1 MDLISEKMAM
11 TQEPKVINFMG
22 VRKIASALSILL
34 VVASIVSLAVNG
46 LKLGLD
52 FTGGTQ
58 MEVGFEQPADI
69 PKIRSILVDEGLES
83 PVAVLFGSE
92 SEVLIRT
99 QGSTQDGALIK
110 IERELSALGEDINV
124 AAVERAPREK
134 ERFAHELLI
143 SNVAPDQLQQTGVFS
158 ESVFGE
164 VEFEARGADTAVVVE
179 RTLDSVYTAHLLT
192 RLSNEAGS
200 TAELR
205 RSEFVGPQIG
215 EELRDDGGLG
225 ILCALIVV
233 MLYVA
238 VRFQWKFSVGAVVAL
253 MHDVII
259 VLGIFSIFKLD
270 FDLTVLAAVLAVIGY
285 SINDTIVVF
294 DRIRD
299 NFRTLRKSEPAE
311 VINYSLSQ
319 TLERT
324 ILTSLTTLLTLF
336 MLYTFG
342 GELIGGFAL
351 ALIIGISVGT
361 YSSVYIAAAIL
372 MGLNIAKEDLL
383 PPVKE
388 GAEFDEAP

>member
-1 MDLISEKMAM
+1 M

-143 SNVAPDQLQQTGVFS
+143 SNVAPDQLQQAGVFS

-164 VEFEARGADTAVVVE
+164 VEFEARGTDTAVVVE

-336 MLYTFG
+336 MLYIFG

>member
-1 MDLISEKMAM
+1 M

-22 VRKIASALSILL
+22 MRKIASAFSILL
-34 VVASIVSLAVNG
+34 VIASIVSLAVNG

-99 QGSTQDGALIK
+99 QGSMQDGALIK
-110 IERELSALGEDINV
+110 IERELSAIGEDINV

-134 ERFAHELLI
+134 ERFAHELLV
-143 SNVAPDQLQQTGVFS
+143 SNVAPDQLQQAGVFS
-158 ESVFGE
+158 ESGFGE

-179 RTLDSVYTAHLLT
+179 RTLDSVYTTHLLT

-225 ILCALIVV
+225 ILCALLVV

-324 ILTSLTTLLTLF
+324 ILTSFTTLLTLF
-336 MLYTFG
+336 MLYIFG

-351 ALIIGISVGT
+351 ALIIGIGVGT
-361 YSSVYIAAAIL
+361 YSSVYIAASIL
-372 MGLNIAKEDLL
+372 MGLDIAKEDLL

>member
-1 MDLISEKMAM
+1 M

-22 VRKIASALSILL
+22 MRKIASAFSILL
-34 VVASIVSLAVNG
+34 VIASIVSLAVNG

-99 QGSTQDGALIK
+99 QGSMQDGALIK
-110 IERELSALGEDINV
+110 IERELSAIGEDINV

-134 ERFAHELLI
+134 ERFAHELLV
-143 SNVAPDQLQQTGVFS
+143 SNVAPDQLQQAGVFS
-158 ESVFGE
+158 ESGFGE

-179 RTLDSVYTAHLLT
+179 RTLDSVYTTHLLT

-225 ILCALIVV
+225 ILCALLVV

-324 ILTSLTTLLTLF
+324 ILTSFTTLLTLF
-336 MLYTFG
+336 MLYIFG

-351 ALIIGISVGT
+351 ALIIGIGVGT

>member
-1 MDLISEKMAM
+1 M

-22 VRKIASALSILL
+22 MRKIASAFSILL
-34 VVASIVSLAVNG
+34 VIASIVSLAVNG

-69 PKIRSILVDEGLES
+69 PKIRSILVDEGLAS

-99 QGSTQDGALIK
+99 QGSMQDGALIK
-110 IERELSALGEDINV
+110 IERELSAIGEDINV

-134 ERFAHELLI
+134 ERFAHELLV
-143 SNVAPDQLQQTGVFS
+143 SNVAPDQLQQAGVFS
-158 ESVFGE
+158 ESGFGE

-179 RTLDSVYTAHLLT
+179 RTLDSVYTTHLLT

-225 ILCALIVV
+225 ILCALLVV

-324 ILTSLTTLLTLF
+324 ILTSFTTLLTLF
-336 MLYTFG
+336 MLYIFG

-351 ALIIGISVGT
+351 ALIIGIGVGT

>member
-1 MDLISEKMAM
+1 M

-22 VRKIASALSILL
+22 VRKIASAFSILL
-34 VVASIVSLAVNG
+34 VIASIVSLAVNG

-99 QGSTQDGALIK
+99 QGSMQDGALIK
-110 IERELSALGEDINV
+110 IERELSAIGEDINV

-134 ERFAHELLI
+134 ERFAHELLV
-143 SNVAPDQLQQTGVFS
+143 SNVAPDQLQQAGVFS
-158 ESVFGE
+158 ESGFGE

-179 RTLDSVYTAHLLT
+179 RTLDSVYTTHLLT

-225 ILCALIVV
+225 ILCALLVV

-324 ILTSLTTLLTLF
+324 ILTSFTTLLTLF
-336 MLYTFG
+336 MLYIFG
-342 GELIGGFAL
+342 GELISGFAL
-351 ALIIGISVGT
+351 ALIIGIGVGT
-361 YSSVYIAAAIL
+361 YSSVYIAASIL
-372 MGLNIAKEDLL
+372 MGLDIAKEDLL

>member
-1 MDLISEKMAM
+1 MAM

-22 VRKIASALSILL
+22 VRKFASAFSIML
-34 VVASIVSLAVNG
+34 VIASIVSLAVNG

-58 MEVGFEQPADI
+58 MEVSFEQPADI
-69 PKIRSILVDEGLES
+69 PQIRSILVDEGLQS

-92 SEVLIRT
+92 NEVLIRT
-99 QGSTQDGALIK
+99 QGSMQDGALIK
-110 IERELSALGEDINV
+110 LERELSALGEDVNV

-134 ERFAHELLI
+134 ERFAHQLLV
-143 SNVAPDQLQQTGVFS
+143 SNTTPDQLQQAGVFS
-158 ESVFGE
+158 EAVYGE
-164 VEFEARGADTAVVVE
+164 VEFEARDADTAVVIE
-179 RTLDSVYTAHLLT
+179 RTLDTIYTSHLLE

-200 TAELR
+200 AAELR

-238 VRFQWKFSVGAVVAL
+238 IRFQWKFSVGAVVAL
-253 MHDVII
+253 IHDVII
-259 VLGIFSIFKLD
+259 VLGIFSIFQLD

-336 MLYTFG
+336 MLYIFG

-351 ALIIGISVGT
+351 ALIIGIGVGT

>member
-1 MDLISEKMAM
+1 M

-22 VRKIASALSILL
+22 VRKFASAFSILL
-34 VVASIVSLAVNG
+34 VIASIVSLAVNG

-69 PKIRSILVDEGLES
+69 PQIRSILVDEGLQS

-92 SEVLIRT
+92 NEVLIRT
-99 QGSTQDGALIK
+99 QGSMQDGALIK
-110 IERELSALGEDINV
+110 LERELSALGEDVNV

-134 ERFAHELLI
+134 ERFAHQLLV
-143 SNVAPDQLQQTGVFS
+143 SNTTPDQLQQAGVFS
-158 ESVFGE
+158 PNVYGE
-164 VEFEARGADTAVVVE
+164 VEFEARDADTAVVIE
-179 RTLDSVYTAHLLT
+179 RTLDTIYTSHLLE

-200 TAELR
+200 AAELR

-238 VRFQWKFSVGAVVAL
+238 IRFQWKFSVGAVVAL
-253 MHDVII
+253 IHDVII
-259 VLGIFSIFKLD
+259 VLGIFSIFQLD

-336 MLYTFG
+336 MLYIFG

-351 ALIIGISVGT
+351 ALIIGIGVGT

-372 MGLNIAKEDLL
+372 MGLNITKEDLL

>member
-1 MDLISEKMAM
+1 M

-22 VRKIASALSILL
+22 VRKLASAFSILL
-34 VVASIVSLAVNG
+34 IIASIVSLAVNG
-46 LKLGLD
+46 MKLGLD

-58 MEVGFEQPADI
+58 MEVGFDQPADI

-83 PVAVLFGSE
+83 PVAVLFGSD

-99 QGSTQDGALIK
+99 QGSMQDGAVIK
-110 IERELSALGEDINV
+110 LDRELADLGEDVTV

-143 SNVAPDQLQQTGVFS
+143 SNVTPEQVQQANVFPQA
-158 ESVFGE
+158 VYGE
-164 VEFEARGADTAVVVE
+164 VEFSARGEDTAVVIE
-179 RTLDSVYTAHLLT
+179 RTLDTIYSAHLLS
-192 RLSNEAGS
+192 RLSEETGAA
-200 TAELR
+200 AEMR

-225 ILCALIVV
+225 ILCALLVV

-253 MHDVII
+253 IHDVII
-259 VLGIFSIFKLD
+259 VLGIFSIFGLD

-299 NFRTLRKSEPAE
+299 NFRTLRKSDSAE
-311 VINYSLSQ
+311 VINYSLTQ

-324 ILTSLTTLLTLF
+324 MLTSFTTLLTLF
-336 MLYTFG
+336 MLYLFG

-372 MGLNIAKEDLL
+372 MGLNITKEDLL

>member
-1 MDLISEKMAM
+1 M

-22 VRKIASALSILL
+22 VRKIASAFSILL
-34 VVASIVSLAVNG
+34 VIASIVSLAVNG

-99 QGSTQDGALIK
+99 QGSMQDGALIK
-110 IERELSALGEDINV
+110 IERELSAIGEDINV

-134 ERFAHELLI
+134 ERFAHELLV
-143 SNVAPDQLQQTGVFS
+143 SNVAPDQLQQAGVFS
-158 ESVFGE
+158 ESGFGE

-179 RTLDSVYTAHLLT
+179 RTLDSVYTTHLLT

-225 ILCALIVV
+225 ILCALLVV

-324 ILTSLTTLLTLF
+324 ILTSFTTLLTLF
-336 MLYTFG
+336 MLYIFG

-351 ALIIGISVGT
+351 ALIIGIGVGT

>member
-1 MDLISEKMAM
+1 M

-22 VRKIASALSILL
+22 VRKLASAFSILL
-34 VVASIVSLAVNG
+34 VIASIVSLAVNG

-69 PKIRSILVDEGLES
+69 PQIRSILVDEGLQS

-92 SEVLIRT
+92 NEVLIRT
-99 QGSTQDGALIK
+99 QGSMQDGALIK
-110 IERELSALGEDINV
+110 LERELSALGEDVNV

-134 ERFAHELLI
+134 ERFAHQLLV
-143 SNVAPDQLQQTGVFS
+143 SNTTPDQLQQAGVFS
-158 ESVFGE
+158 QNVYGE
-164 VEFEARGADTAVVVE
+164 VEFEARDADTAVVIE
-179 RTLDSVYTAHLLT
+179 RTLDTIYTSHLLE

-200 TAELR
+200 AAELR

-238 VRFQWKFSVGAVVAL
+238 IRFQWKFSVGAVVAL

-259 VLGIFSIFKLD
+259 VLGIFSIFQLD

-311 VINYSLSQ
+311 VINFSLSQ

-336 MLYTFG
+336 MLYIFG

-351 ALIIGISVGT
+351 ALIIGIGVGT

>member
-1 MDLISEKMAM
+1 M

-22 VRKIASALSILL
+22 VRKFASAFSILL
-34 VVASIVSLAVNG
+34 VIASIVSLAVNG

-69 PKIRSILVDEGLES
+69 PKIRSILVDEGLQS

-92 SEVLIRT
+92 NEVLIRT
-99 QGSTQDGALIK
+99 QGSMQDGALIK
-110 IERELSALGEDINV
+110 LERELSALGEDINV

-134 ERFAHELLI
+134 ERFAHQLLI
-143 SNVAPDQLQQTGVFS
+143 SNTTPDQLQQAGIFS
-158 ESVFGE
+158 QDVYGE
-164 VEFEARGADTAVVVE
+164 VEFEALGSDTAVVIE
-179 RTLDSVYTAHLLT
+179 RTLDTVYTTHLLE

-238 VRFQWKFSVGAVVAL
+238 IRFQWKFSVGAVVAL

-259 VLGIFSIFKLD
+259 VLGIFSIFHLD

-336 MLYTFG
+336 MLYIFG

-372 MGLNIAKEDLL
+372 MGLKITKEDLL

>member
-1 MDLISEKMAM
+1 M

-22 VRKIASALSILL
+22 VRKFASAFSILL
-34 VVASIVSLAVNG
+34 VIASIVSLAVNG

-58 MEVGFEQPADI
+58 MEVSFEQPADI
-69 PKIRSILVDEGLES
+69 PQIRSILVDEGLQS

-92 SEVLIRT
+92 NEVLIRT
-99 QGSTQDGALIK
+99 QGSMQDGALIK
-110 IERELSALGEDINV
+110 LERELSALGEDVNV

-134 ERFAHELLI
+134 ERFAHQLLV
-143 SNVAPDQLQQTGVFS
+143 SNTTPDQLQQAGVFS
-158 ESVFGE
+158 EAVYGE
-164 VEFEARGADTAVVVE
+164 VEFEARDADTAVVIE
-179 RTLDSVYTAHLLT
+179 RTLDTIYTSHLLE

-200 TAELR
+200 AAELR

-238 VRFQWKFSVGAVVAL
+238 IRFQWKFSVGAVVAL
-253 MHDVII
+253 IHDVII
-259 VLGIFSIFKLD
+259 VLGIFSIFQLD

-336 MLYTFG
+336 MLYIFG

-351 ALIIGISVGT
+351 ALIIGIGVGT

>member
-1 MDLISEKMAM
+1 M

-22 VRKIASALSILL
+22 VRKFASAFSILL
-34 VVASIVSLAVNG
+34 VIASIVSLAVNG

-58 MEVGFEQPADI
+58 MEVSFEQPADI
-69 PKIRSILVDEGLES
+69 PQIRSILVDEGLQS

-92 SEVLIRT
+92 NEVLIRT
-99 QGSTQDGALIK
+99 QGSMQDGALIK
-110 IERELSALGEDINV
+110 LERELSALGEDVNV

-134 ERFAHELLI
+134 ERFAHQLLV
-143 SNVAPDQLQQTGVFS
+143 SNTTPDQLQQAGVFS
-158 ESVFGE
+158 EAMYGE
-164 VEFEARGADTAVVVE
+164 VEFEARDADTAVVIE
-179 RTLDSVYTAHLLT
+179 RTLDTIYTSHLLE

-200 TAELR
+200 AAELR

-238 VRFQWKFSVGAVVAL
+238 IRFQWKFSVGAVVAL
-253 MHDVII
+253 IHDVII
-259 VLGIFSIFKLD
+259 VLGIFSIFQLD

-336 MLYTFG
+336 MLYIFG

-351 ALIIGISVGT
+351 ALIIGIGVGT

>member
-1 MDLISEKMAM
+1 M

-22 VRKIASALSILL
+22 VRKFASAFSILL
-34 VVASIVSLAVNG
+34 VIASIVSLAVNG

-58 MEVGFEQPADI
+58 MEVSFEQPADI
-69 PKIRSILVDEGLES
+69 PQIRSILVDEGLQS

-92 SEVLIRT
+92 NEVLIRT
-99 QGSTQDGALIK
+99 QGSMQDGALIK
-110 IERELSALGEDINV
+110 LERELSALGEDVNV

-134 ERFAHELLI
+134 ERFAHQLLV
-143 SNVAPDQLQQTGVFS
+143 SNTTPDQLQQAGVFS
-158 ESVFGE
+158 ENVYGE
-164 VEFEARGADTAVVVE
+164 VEFEARDADTAVVIE
-179 RTLDSVYTAHLLT
+179 RTLDTIYTSHLLE

-200 TAELR
+200 AAELR

-238 VRFQWKFSVGAVVAL
+238 IRFQWKFSVGAVVAL
-253 MHDVII
+253 IHDVII
-259 VLGIFSIFKLD
+259 VLGIFSIFQLD

-336 MLYTFG
+336 MLYIFG

-351 ALIIGISVGT
+351 ALIIGIGVGT

>member
-1 MDLISEKMAM
+1 M

-22 VRKIASALSILL
+22 VRKFASAFSILL
-34 VVASIVSLAVNG
+34 VIASIVSLAVNG

-69 PKIRSILVDEGLES
+69 PKIHSILVDEGLES

-92 SEVLIRT
+92 NEVLIRT
-99 QGSTQDGALIK
+99 QGSMQDGALIK
-110 IERELSALGEDINV
+110 LERELSALGEDINV
-124 AAVERAPREK
+124 AAVERTPREK
-134 ERFAHELLI
+134 ERFAHQLLI
-143 SNVAPDQLQQTGVFS
+143 SNTTPDQLQQAGIFS
-158 ESVFGE
+158 QDVYGE
-164 VEFEARGADTAVVVE
+164 VEFEALGSDTAVVIE
-179 RTLDSVYTAHLLT
+179 RTLDMVYTTHLLE

-238 VRFQWKFSVGAVVAL
+238 IRFQWKFSVGAVVAL

-259 VLGIFSIFKLD
+259 VLGIFSIFHLD

-336 MLYTFG
+336 MLYIFG

-372 MGLNIAKEDLL
+372 MGLKITKEDLL

>member
-1 MDLISEKMAM
+1 M

-22 VRKIASALSILL
+22 MRKIASAFSILL
-34 VVASIVSLAVNG
+34 VIASIVSLAVNG

-69 PKIRSILVDEGLES
+69 PKIRSILVDEGLAS

-99 QGSTQDGALIK
+99 QGSMQDGALIK
-110 IERELSALGEDINV
+110 IERELSAIGEDINV

-134 ERFAHELLI
+134 ERFAHELLV
-143 SNVAPDQLQQTGVFS
+143 SNVAPDQLQQAGVFS
-158 ESVFGE
+158 ESSFGE

-225 ILCALIVV
+225 ILCALLVV

-324 ILTSLTTLLTLF
+324 ILTSFTTLLTLF
-336 MLYTFG
+336 MLYIFG

-351 ALIIGISVGT
+351 ALIIGIGVGT

>member
-1 MDLISEKMAM
+1 M

-22 VRKIASALSILL
+22 MRKIASAFSILL
-34 VVASIVSLAVNG
+34 VIASIVSLAVNG

-99 QGSTQDGALIK
+99 QGSMQDGALIK
-110 IERELSALGEDINV
+110 IERELSAIGEDINV

-134 ERFAHELLI
+134 ERFAHELLL
-143 SNVAPDQLQQTGVFS
+143 SNVAPDQLQQAGVFS
-158 ESVFGE
+158 ENVFGE

-225 ILCALIVV
+225 ILCALLVV

-336 MLYTFG
+336 MLYIFG

-351 ALIIGISVGT
+351 ALIIGIGVGT

>member
-1 MDLISEKMAM
+1 M

-22 VRKIASALSILL
+22 MRKIASAFSILL
-34 VVASIVSLAVNG
+34 VIASIVSLAVNG

-99 QGSTQDGALIK
+99 QGSMQDGALIK
-110 IERELSALGEDINV
+110 IERELSAIGEDINV

-134 ERFAHELLI
+134 ERFAHELLV
-143 SNVAPDQLQQTGVFS
+143 SNVAPDQLQQAGVFS
-158 ESVFGE
+158 ESGFGE

-179 RTLDSVYTAHLLT
+179 RTLDSVYTTHLLT

-225 ILCALIVV
+225 ILCALLVV

-324 ILTSLTTLLTLF
+324 ILTSFTTLLTLF
-336 MLYTFG
+336 MLYIFG
-342 GELIGGFAL
+342 GELISGFAL
-351 ALIIGISVGT
+351 ALIIGLGVGT
-361 YSSVYIAAAIL
+361 YSSVYIAASIL
-372 MGLNIAKEDLL
+372 MGLDIAKEDLL

>member
-1 MDLISEKMAM
+1 M

-22 VRKIASALSILL
+22 VRKIASAFSILL
-34 VVASIVSLAVNG
+34 VIASIVSLAVNG

-69 PKIRSILVDEGLES
+69 PKIRSILVDEGLAS

-99 QGSTQDGALIK
+99 QGSMQDGALIK
-110 IERELSALGEDINV
+110 IERELSAIGEDINV

-134 ERFAHELLI
+134 ERFAHELLV
-143 SNVAPDQLQQTGVFS
+143 SNVAPDQLQQAGVFS
-158 ESVFGE
+158 ESGFGE

-179 RTLDSVYTAHLLT
+179 RTLDSVYTTHLLT

-225 ILCALIVV
+225 ILCALLVV

-324 ILTSLTTLLTLF
+324 ILTSFTTLLTLF
-336 MLYTFG
+336 MLYIFG

-351 ALIIGISVGT
+351 ALIIGIGVGT

>member
-1 MDLISEKMAM
+1 M

-22 VRKIASALSILL
+22 VRKIASAFSILL
-34 VVASIVSLAVNG
+34 VIASIVSLAVNG

-69 PKIRSILVDEGLES
+69 PKIRSILVDEGLAS

-99 QGSTQDGALIK
+99 QGSMQDGALIK
-110 IERELSALGEDINV
+110 IERELSAIGEDINV

-134 ERFAHELLI
+134 ERFAHELLV
-143 SNVAPDQLQQTGVFS
+143 SNVAPDQLQQAGVFS
-158 ESVFGE
+158 ESGFGE

-179 RTLDSVYTAHLLT
+179 RTLDSVYTTHLLT

-225 ILCALIVV
+225 ILCALLVV

-324 ILTSLTTLLTLF
+324 ILTSFTTLLTLF
-336 MLYTFG
+336 MLYIFG
-342 GELIGGFAL
+342 GELISGFAL
-351 ALIIGISVGT
+351 ALIIGIGVGT
-361 YSSVYIAAAIL
+361 YSSVYIAASIL
-372 MGLNIAKEDLL
+372 MGLDIAKEDLL

>member
-1 MDLISEKMAM
+1 M

-22 VRKIASALSILL
+22 MRKIASAFSILL
-34 VVASIVSLAVNG
+34 VIASIVSLAVNG

-99 QGSTQDGALIK
+99 QGSMQDGALIK
-110 IERELSALGEDINV
+110 IERELSAIGEDINV

-134 ERFAHELLI
+134 ERFAHELLV
-143 SNVAPDQLQQTGVFS
+143 SNVAPDQLQQAGVFS
-158 ESVFGE
+158 ESGFGE

-192 RLSNEAGS
+192 RLSNETGS

-225 ILCALIVV
+225 ILCALLVV

-324 ILTSLTTLLTLF
+324 ILTSFTTLLTLF
-336 MLYTFG
+336 MLYIFG

-351 ALIIGISVGT
+351 ALIIGIGVGT

>member
-1 MDLISEKMAM
+1 M

-22 VRKIASALSILL
+22 VRKLASAFSILL
-34 VVASIVSLAVNG
+34 VIASFVSLAVNG

-69 PKIRSILVDEGLES
+69 PKIRSILVDEGLQS

-92 SEVLIRT
+92 NEVLIRT
-99 QGSTQDGALIK
+99 QGSMQDGALIK
-110 IERELSALGEDINV
+110 LERELSALGEDINV

-134 ERFAHELLI
+134 ERFAHQLLI
-143 SNVAPDQLQQTGVFS
+143 SNTTPDQLQQAGIFS
-158 ESVFGE
+158 QDVYGE
-164 VEFEARGADTAVVVE
+164 VEFEALGSDTAVVIE
-179 RTLDSVYTAHLLT
+179 RTLDMVYTTHLLE

-238 VRFQWKFSVGAVVAL
+238 IRFQWKFSVGAVVAL

-259 VLGIFSIFKLD
+259 VLGIFSIFHLD

-336 MLYTFG
+336 MLYIFG

-372 MGLNIAKEDLL
+372 MGLKITKEDLL

>member
-1 MDLISEKMAM
+1 M

-22 VRKIASALSILL
+22 VRKFASAFSILL
-34 VVASIVSLAVNG
+34 VIASIVSLAVNG

-58 MEVGFEQPADI
+58 MEVSFEQPADI
-69 PKIRSILVDEGLES
+69 PQIRSILVDEGLQS

-92 SEVLIRT
+92 NEVLIRT
-99 QGSTQDGALIK
+99 QGSMQDGALIK
-110 IERELSALGEDINV
+110 LERELSALGEDVNV

-134 ERFAHELLI
+134 ERFAHQLLV
-143 SNVAPDQLQQTGVFS
+143 SNTTPDQLQQAGVFS
-158 ESVFGE
+158 ENVYGE
-164 VEFEARGADTAVVVE
+164 VEFEARDADTAVVIE
-179 RTLDSVYTAHLLT
+179 RTLDTIYTSHLLE

-200 TAELR
+200 AAELR

-238 VRFQWKFSVGAVVAL
+238 IRFQWKFSVGAVVAL
-253 MHDVII
+253 IHDVII
-259 VLGIFSIFKLD
+259 VLGIFSIFQLD

-336 MLYTFG
+336 MLYIFG

-351 ALIIGISVGT
+351 ALIIGIGVGT

-372 MGLNIAKEDLL
+372 MGLNITKEDLL

>member
-1 MDLISEKMAM
+1 M
-11 TQEPKVINFMG
+11 TQEIKVINFMG
-22 VRKIASALSILL
+22 VRKIAAAFSVLL
-34 VVASIVSLAVNG
+34 VIASIISLVVNG

-58 MEVGFEQPADI
+58 MEVAFEKPADI
-69 PKIRSILVDEGLES
+69 PKIRAILVDEGLES

-99 QGSTQDGALIK
+99 QGSMQDGAVIR
-110 IERELSALGEDINV
+110 IERQLAELGDATLESVN
-124 AAVERAPREK
+124 RASPQQ
-134 ERFAHELLI
+134 ERFSHELLI
-143 SNVAPDQLQQTGVFS
+143 AGATPAVLQQANIFTD
-158 ESVFGE
+158 EMFGE
-164 VEFEARGADTAVVVE
+164 VVYEARGADTSVVIE
-179 RTLDSVYTAHLLT
+179 RTLDNAYTGHLLK
-192 RLSNEAGS
+192 RLSAELGD

-225 ILCALIVV
+225 ILCALLVV

-253 MHDVII
+253 IHDVII
-259 VLGIFSIFKLD
+259 VLGIFSIFQLD

-299 NFRTLRKSEPAE
+299 NFRTLRKSLSEE

-324 ILTSLTTLLTLF
+324 ILTSFTTLLTLF
-336 MLYTFG
+336 MLYLFG
-342 GELIGGFAL
+342 GELISGFAL
-351 ALIIGISVGT
+351 ALIIGISIGT
-361 YSSVYIAAAIL
+361 FSSVYIAAAIL
-372 MGLNIAKEDLL
+372 MALNITKEDLL

-388 GAEFDEAP
+388 GAELDDTP

>member
-1 MDLISEKMAM
+1 M

-22 VRKIASALSILL
+22 MRKIASAFSILL
-34 VVASIVSLAVNG
+34 VIASIVSLAVNG

-99 QGSTQDGALIK
+99 QGSMQDGALIK
-110 IERELSALGEDINV
+110 IERELSAIGEDINV

-134 ERFAHELLI
+134 ERFAHELLV
-143 SNVAPDQLQQTGVFS
+143 SNVAPDQLQQAGVFS
-158 ESVFGE
+158 ESGFGE

-179 RTLDSVYTAHLLT
+179 RTLDSVYTTHLLT

-225 ILCALIVV
+225 ILCALLVV

-324 ILTSLTTLLTLF
+324 ILTSFTTLLTLF
-336 MLYTFG
+336 MLYIFG

-351 ALIIGISVGT
+351 ALIIGIGVGT

-372 MGLNIAKEDLL
+372 MGLDIAKEDLL

>member
-1 MDLISEKMAM
+1 MAM

-22 VRKIASALSILL
+22 VRKFASAFSILL
-34 VVASIVSLAVNG
+34 VIASIVSLAVNG

-58 MEVGFEQPADI
+58 MEVSFEQPADI
-69 PKIRSILVDEGLES
+69 PQIRSILVDEGLQS

-92 SEVLIRT
+92 NEVLIRT
-99 QGSTQDGALIK
+99 QGSMQDGALIK
-110 IERELSALGEDINV
+110 LERELSALGEDVNV

-134 ERFAHELLI
+134 ERFAHQLLV
-143 SNVAPDQLQQTGVFS
+143 SNTTPDQLQQAGVFS
-158 ESVFGE
+158 ENVYGE
-164 VEFEARGADTAVVVE
+164 VEFEARDADTAVVIE
-179 RTLDSVYTAHLLT
+179 RTLDTIYTSHLLE

-200 TAELR
+200 AAELR

-238 VRFQWKFSVGAVVAL
+238 IRFQWKFSVGAVVAL
-253 MHDVII
+253 IHDVII
-259 VLGIFSIFKLD
+259 VLGIFSIFQLD

-336 MLYTFG
+336 MLYIFG

-351 ALIIGISVGT
+351 ALIIGIGVGT

-372 MGLNIAKEDLL
+372 MGLNITKEDLL

>member
-1 MDLISEKMAM
+1 M

-34 VVASIVSLAVNG
+34 IVASIVSLAVNG

-143 SNVAPDQLQQTGVFS
+143 SNVAPDQLQQAGVFS

-253 MHDVII
+253 IHDVII

-336 MLYTFG
+336 MLYIFG

-388 GAEFDEAP
+388 GAEFDEAS